1 VREGIEAPLFDG
13 PADIPTAVEAGDTR
27 MATARHRVDYARG
40 TRLASGAEI
49 DLERVDGSNRTIKLE
64 PILKFQM
71 KGLGYMHPEWRQGAW
86 QGELATG
93 HESFDPRQL
102 DPLAPENLHVQQV
115 VRASDGSKQGIG
127 VLEQICIG
135 SYEPSGFESFLD
147 GSR

>member
-1 VREGIEAPLFDG
+1 
-13 PADIPTAVEAGDTR
+13 
-27 MATARHRVDYARG
+27 MATARHRVRYVPG
-40 TRLASGAEI
+40 TRLAASAEI
-49 DLERVDGSNRTIKLE
+49 DLERINGDNRTIQLE

-93 HESFDPRQL
+93 HETFDPRQL

-115 VRASDGSKQGIG
+115 VRASDGARQGIG

-135 SYEPSGFESFLD
+135 PYEPAGFSDFLD
-147 GSR
+147 GAD